1 MNSNNTSMNDLIQL
15 KDGVPVTTSLA
26 IAEGVK
32 HEHRAVLKLLR
43 DHPADFEAFGR
54 VAFEVQPFETTGGV
68 QQREVAILNEH
79 QATLLV
85 TFMRNI
91 GIVKDFKIA
100 LVKGFY
106 EMREKLRSTDPLA
119 ELPPEHRALVALMV
133 DNAKIKAKQE
143 EIVATQ
149 ETQAE
154 NIKRLEVK
162 QSAFEDGVGYFTVI
176 GYGAM
181 HGIKVDHATA
191 IRVGRRA
198 GELSKRQGIP
208 VGKVR
213 DVRFGQV
220 NSYHESVLDSAFID
234 AGGAA

>member
-1 MNSNNTSMNDLIQL
+1 MNAIVQL

-54 VAFEVQPFETTGGV
+54 VTFEVQPFETTGGV

-106 EMREKLRSTDPLA
+106 EMRAKLTASDSLS

-133 DNAKIKAKQE
+133 DNAKIKAQQE
-143 EIVATQ
+143 KIVITQ

-154 NIKRLEVK
+154 SIKRLEVK
-162 QSAFEDGVGYFTVI
+162 QSAFEDGVSYFTVI
-176 GYGAM
+176 GYGSM

-198 GELSKRQGIP
+198 GDLSKREGIP

-220 NSYHESVLDSAFID
+220 NTYHESMLDAAFISI
-234 AGGAA
+234 GGQT

>member
-1 MNSNNTSMNDLIQL
+1 MNALVHL
-15 KDGVPVTTSLA
+15 KDGEAVTTSLA
-26 IAEGVK
+26 IAEGTGVQ
-32 HEHRAVLKLLR
+32 HQAFIKLVR
-43 DHPADFEAFGR
+43 KYITEIEAFGR
-54 VAFEVQPFETTGGV
+54 VGFSIQPFETAGGT
-68 QQREVAILNEH
+68 QNREIATLNEH
-79 QATLLV
+79 QATMAIA
-85 TFMRNI
+85 FMRNSE
-91 GIVKDFKIA
+91 IVRAFKMA
-100 LVKGFY
+100 LVKQFFA
-106 EMREKLRSTDPLA
+106 MRTKLREATADSLS
-119 ELPPEHRALVALMV
+119 ELPPEQRALVALMV
-133 DNAKIKAKQE
+133 DNAKIKAKQD

-154 NIKRLEVK
+154 SIKRLEVK

-220 NSYHESVLDSAFID
+220 NSYHESVLDTAFID
-234 AGGAA
+234 VGGVA